1 MQDTWM
7 RDESHLDLEL
17 VDLRKILSRK
27 EVRIESQIAKDVGQ
41 AQDKGKVDLAQE
53 LDLLPLL
60 HKISLRLRI
69 GV

>member
-1 MQDTWM
+1 M

-17 VDLRKILSRK
+17 VDLRKSLSRK
-27 EVRIESQIAKDVGQ
+27 EVKIESQIARDVGQ
-41 AQDKGKVDLAQE
+41 AQDKGKVDRVQE